1 MAFRVLLDACVLLP
15 YQLCD
20 LLLRLAEEEM
30 YEPLWSEEI
39 LHEVERNLSTTFRK
53 SPEQAARRV
62 NRMRAAFPFAAV
74 DNYQA
79 LTPVMTN
86 HRKDRHVLAAAVC
99 GGAAL
104 IVTANLK
111 DFPTE
116 ALAKYDIEAIHPD
129 DFLKDQF
136 ALDPDR
142 TIRCVAQQRH
152 DYTRPVLTLDD
163 FYRSLYATV
172 PGFADQAAA
181 AERGR
186 FDPEAP
192 LPLEIVSSEQAM
204 EGFFPDGNPDP
215 ETPLGAAFLWWTA
228 LLDMNTYSAELKQ
241 LSYDPADWSDFRST
255 FDALDG
261 WAMMQNVHYC
271 DNAPDEIAYIKFT
284 PDTGFPMRAFAGA
297 PLQRVQV
304 LTLVSCPDRWW
315 RVWGISENHFPSARR
330 VKRGIAD

>member
-39 LHEVERNLSTTFRK
+39 LREVERNLSTTFRK

-62 NRMRAAFPFAAV
+62 SHMRTAFPSAV
-74 DNYQA
+74 VQNYDA
-79 LTPVMTN
+79 LTPAMTN
-86 HRKDRHVLAAAVC
+86 HRKDRHVLAAAVR

-111 DFPTE
+111 DFPTN
-116 ALAKYDIEAIHPD
+116 ALEKYDIEAIHPD
-129 DFLKDQF
+129 DFLQDKF

-142 TIRCVAQQRH
+142 TIRCIAQQRH
-152 DYTRPVLTLDD
+152 DYTRPMLTFDS
-163 FYRSLYATV
+163 FYRALHTTV
-172 PGFADQAAA
+172 PVFADQVAAD
-181 AERGR
+181 ERGR

-204 EGFFPDGNPDP
+204 EGFFPHGNPDP
-215 ETPLGAAFLWWTA
+215 ETPLGAAFLWWQA
-228 LLDMNTYSAELKQ
+228 LLDREMYPVALGR
-241 LSYDPADWSDFRST
+241 LSYNPADWGDYRST
-255 FDALDG
+255 FDGLDG

-271 DNAPDEIAYIKFT
+271 EDAPDEIAYVKFT
-284 PDTGFPMRAFAGA
+284 PDTGFSMRAFAGA
-297 PLQRVQV
+297 PLQQVQI
-304 LTLVSCPDRWW
+304 LTLVSCPAGWW
-315 RVWGISENHFPSARR
+315 RVWGISENYFPSARR